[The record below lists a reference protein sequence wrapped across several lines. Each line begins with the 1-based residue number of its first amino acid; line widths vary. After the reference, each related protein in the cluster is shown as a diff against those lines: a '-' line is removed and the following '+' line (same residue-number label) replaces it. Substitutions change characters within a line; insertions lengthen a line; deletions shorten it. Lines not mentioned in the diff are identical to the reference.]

1 MTDKRS
7 TMDDT
12 GHDSTGPRTQVV
24 VLGAGTMGAGIAQCL
39 ADHGRDVTLTDI
51 DTDALKRAQDRIA
64 ISRSHLETAGLQ
76 TPDASIEGDRRLNTS
91 TDLAESL
98 ATADLV
104 IEAVPENIE
113 LKCQVFAELDRLAP
127 PHTALVS
134 NTSGLSITT
143 LGQATRRPEQ
153 VAGFHW
159 WNPAELV
166 PLVEVTSGDQTDPQL
181 IEQLLELAVE
191 LGKQPIHVR
200 RDVPGFVGNRLQF
213 AVFREALHLIEQGVV
228 SPEDLDRAMTGG
240 PGFRWGFLGPLQAAD
255 FGGLDVFH
263 SISSYLWQDL
273 SDATTAPAAL
283 TDRLDAGRLGTK
295 TQGGFYE
302 YSADSLAELTQRR
315 DRFLLG
321 LKQLVEQTGTP
332 NCLTTPKQTP
342 GPPFSTA
349 PQPRLPGG
357 S

>member
-1 MTDKRS
+1 MA
-7 TMDDT
+7 DT
-12 GHDSTGPRTQVV
+12 GHDTESRTQVV

-39 ADHGRDVTLTDI
+39 ADHGRDVTLTDV
-51 DTDALKRAQDRIA
+51 DPQALQRALERIA
-64 ISRSHLETAGLQ
+64 TSRLRLEHAGLQ
-76 TPDASIEGDRRLNTS
+76 TAAASLEGDQRLNTS
-91 TDLAESL
+91 TDLARSL
-98 ATADLV
+98 AGADLV

-113 LKCQVFAELDRLAP
+113 LKCEVFAELDRLAP
-127 PHTALVS
+127 AHTALVS

-143 LGQATRRPEQ
+143 LAQATRRPEQ

-166 PLVEVTSGDQTDPQL
+166 PLVEVISGEQTDPQL

-213 AVFREALHLIEQGVV
+213 AVFREALHLVEQGVV

-263 SISSYLWQDL
+263 SISSYLWKDL
-273 SDATTAPAAL
+273 SDASTPPAAL
-283 TDRLDAGRLGTK
+283 SDRLDTGQLGTK
-295 TQGGFYE
+295 TGGGFYE
-302 YSADSLAELTQRR
+302 YSAKSLTELTDRR

-321 LKQLVEQTGTP
+321 LKQLVDQTGPVP
-332 NCLTTPKQTP
+332 NDTAEDSRT
-342 GPPFSTA
+342 STRSVA
-349 PQPRLPGG
+349 
-357 S
+357 

>member
-1 MTDKRS
+1 MADAE
-7 TMDDT
+7 
-12 GHDSTGPRTQVV
+12 HDSRSRTQVV

-39 ADHGRDVTLTDI
+39 ADHGRDVTLTDV
-51 DTDALKRAQDRIA
+51 DNRALQRALERIST
-64 ISRSHLETAGLQ
+64 SRLRLENAGLQ
-76 TPDASIEGDRRLNTS
+76 TADASLEGDQRLHAS
-91 TDLAESL
+91 TRLAESV
-98 ATADLV
+98 AAADLV

-113 LKCQVFAELDRLAP
+113 LKCEVFAELDRLAP

-143 LGQATRRPEQ
+143 LGQATARPEQ

-166 PLVEVTSGDQTDPQL
+166 PLVEVTSGAQTDPQL
-181 IEQLLELAVE
+181 IEQLLELAAE

-213 AVFREALHLIEQGVV
+213 AVFREALHLVEQGVV

-263 SISSYLWQDL
+263 SIASYLWQDL
-273 SDATTAPAAL
+273 SDSSTPPAAL
-283 TDRLDAGRLGTK
+283 NDRLETGQLGTK
-295 TQGGFYE
+295 SGRGFYE
-302 YSADSLAELTQRR
+302 YSAESLAELTDRR

-321 LKQLVEQTGTP
+321 LKQLVDHTG
-332 NCLTTPKQTP
+332 P
-342 GPPFSTA
+342 GPNDTA
-349 PQPRLPGG
+349 EDSRT
-357 S
+357 SARSVA

>member
-1 MTDKRS
+1 MA
-7 TMDDT
+7 DT
-12 GHDSTGPRTQVV
+12 EHDSRSRTQVV

-39 ADHGRDVTLTDI
+39 ADHGRDVTLTDV
-51 DTDALKRAQDRIA
+51 DPPALQRALERIA
-64 ISRSHLETAGLQ
+64 TSRLTLENAGLQ
-76 TPDASIEGDRRLNTS
+76 TADASLEGDQRLNTS
-91 TDLAESL
+91 TSLAESV
-98 ATADLV
+98 AAADLV

-113 LKCQVFAELDRLAP
+113 LKCEVFAELDRLAP

-143 LGQATRRPEQ
+143 LGQATSRPEQ

-166 PLVEVTSGDQTDPQL
+166 PLVEVTSGEQTDPQL

-213 AVFREALHLIEQGVV
+213 AVFREALHLVEQGVV

-273 SDATTAPAAL
+273 SDASTPPAAL
-283 TDRLDAGRLGTK
+283 NDRLETGQLGTK
-295 TQGGFYE
+295 TGGGFYE
-302 YSADSLAELTQRR
+302 YSAESLAELTDRR

-321 LKQLVEQTGTP
+321 LKQLVDLTG
-332 NCLTTPKQTP
+332 P
-342 GPPFSTA
+342 GQNDTA
-349 PQPRLPGG
+349 EDSRTNTRNVA
-357 S
+357 

>member
-1 MTDKRS
+1 MAT
-7 TMDDT
+7 T
-12 GHDSTGPRTQVV
+12 GNETESRTQVV

-51 DTDALKRAQDRIA
+51 DPAALERARQRIA
-64 ISRSHLETAGLQ
+64 TSRGTLETAGLQ
-76 TPDASIEGDRRLNTS
+76 TAAASTEGDRRLTTS
-91 TDLAESL
+91 TDLGESV
-98 ATADLV
+98 AGADLV

-113 LKCQVFAELDRLAP
+113 LKCEVFAELDRLAP

-166 PLVEVTSGDQTDPQL
+166 PLVEVTSGEDTDPQL

-213 AVFREALHLIEQGVV
+213 AVFREALHLVEEGVV

-273 SDATTAPAAL
+273 GDASTPPPAL
-283 TDRLDAGRLGTK
+283 CDRLDAGRLGTK
-295 TQGGFYE
+295 TGGGFYD
-302 YSADSLAELTQRR
+302 YSTESLAELTGRR

-321 LKQLVEQTGTP
+321 LKQLVDATG
-332 NCLTTPKQTP
+332 P
-342 GPPFSTA
+342 GNTGATENPSSGVRSVA
-349 PQPRLPGG
+349 
-357 S
+357 

>member
-1 MTDKRS
+1 MTDRQPMMTDRQPMMTDRK
-7 TMDDT
+7 
-12 GHDSTGPRTQVV
+12 HDSTESPRQFV

-39 ADHGRDVTLTDI
+39 ADHGRDVTLI
-51 DTDALKRAQDRIA
+51 DVDPEALNRAKDRIA
-64 ISRSHLETAGLQ
+64 ISRINLEAAGLQ
-76 TPDASIEGDRRLNTS
+76 TPEASLEGDRRLNTA

-113 LKCQVFAELDRLAP
+113 LKCQVFAELDRLTP
-127 PHTALVS
+127 QHTVLVS

-143 LGQATRRPEQ
+143 LGQATKRPEQ

-213 AVFREALHLIEQGVV
+213 AVFREALNLIEQGVV

-240 PGFRWGFLGPLQAAD
+240 PGFRWGFIGPLQAAD

-273 SDATTAPAAL
+273 SDATSPPAAL

-302 YSADSLAELTQRR
+302 YSTDSLDELTQRR

-321 LKQLVEQTGTP
+321 LKQLVEQTGYA
-332 NCLTTPKQTP
+332 Q
-342 GPPFSTA
+342 
-349 PQPRLPGG
+349 LPHN
-357 S
+357 SKTDT

>member
-1 MTDKRS
+1 MAETS
-7 TMDDT
+7 T
-12 GHDSTGPRTQVV
+12 RIA

-51 DTDALKRAQDRIA
+51 DAAALERARRRITT
-64 ISRSHLETAGLQ
+64 SRATLEAAGLQ
-76 TPDASIEGDRRLNTS
+76 TADASTEGDRRLATS
-91 TDLAESL
+91 TDLGESVAE
-98 ATADLV
+98 ADLV
-104 IEAVPENIE
+104 IEAVPENID
-113 LKCQVFAELDRLAP
+113 LKCRIFAELDRLAP
-127 PHTALVS
+127 PRTALVS
-134 NTSGLSITT
+134 NTSGLSITQ
-143 LGQATRRPEQ
+143 LGQATGRPEL

-166 PLVEVTSGDQTDPQL
+166 PLVEVTSGESTDPQL
-181 IEQLLELAVE
+181 IEQLIELATQ

-213 AVFREALHLIEQGVV
+213 AVFREALHLVEQGVV

-273 SDATTAPAAL
+273 GDATTPPPAL
-283 TDRLDAGRLGTK
+283 EDLLKEDRLGTK
-295 TQGGFYE
+295 TGGGFYD
-302 YSADSLAELTQRR
+302 YSPEGLAELTDRR

-321 LKQLVEQTGTP
+321 LKQLVDA
-332 NCLTTPKQTP
+332 
-342 GPPFSTA
+342 TA
-349 PQPRLPGG
+349 FNEPAPVDDADAPDAVARIHPAA
-357 S
+357 

>member
-1 MTDKRS
+1 MAATRDDSRS
-7 TMDDT
+7 
-12 GHDSTGPRTQVV
+12 RTQVV

-39 ADHGRDVTLTDI
+39 ADHGRDVTLTDV
-51 DTDALKRAQDRIA
+51 DPQALQRALERIA
-64 ISRSHLETAGLQ
+64 TSRLTLENAGLQ
-76 TPDASIEGDRRLNTS
+76 TAAASLEGDQRLNTS
-91 TDLAESL
+91 TDLAESV
-98 ATADLV
+98 ASADLV

-113 LKCQVFAELDRLAP
+113 LKCEVFAELDRLAP
-127 PHTALVS
+127 AHTALVS

-143 LGQATRRPEQ
+143 LGQATGRPEQ

-166 PLVEVTSGDQTDPQL
+166 PLVEVISGEQTDPQL
-181 IEQLLELAVE
+181 IEQLLELAVK

-213 AVFREALHLIEQGVV
+213 AVFREALHLVEQGVV

-273 SDATTAPAAL
+273 SDANTPPAAL
-283 TDRLDAGRLGTK
+283 GDRLDSGQLGTK
-295 TQGGFYE
+295 TGGGFYE
-302 YSADSLAELTQRR
+302 YTAESLAELTDRR

-321 LKQLVEQTGTP
+321 LKQLVDLSG
-332 NCLTTPKQTP
+332 P
-342 GPPFSTA
+342 GPTDTA
-349 PQPRLPGG
+349 EDSRTNAR
-357 S
+357 SVA

>member
-1 MTDKRS
+1 
-7 TMDDT
+7 
-12 GHDSTGPRTQVV
+12 
-24 VLGAGTMGAGIAQCL
+24 
-39 ADHGRDVTLTDI
+39 
-51 DTDALKRAQDRIA
+51 
-64 ISRSHLETAGLQ
+64 LQ

-143 LGQATRRPEQ
+143 LGQATSRPEQ

-166 PLVEVTSGDQTDPQL
+166 PLVEVTSGEETDPQL

-273 SDATTAPAAL
+273 SNATTAPAAL

-302 YSADSLAELTQRR
+302 YSTDSLAELTQRR

-321 LKQLVEQTGTP
+321 LKQLVEQTGHT
-332 NCLTTPKQTP
+332 Q
-342 GPPFSTA
+342 
-349 PQPRLPGG
+349 LPH
-357 S
+357 SSKTDT

>member
-1 MTDKRS
+1 MA
-7 TMDDT
+7 DT
-12 GHDSTGPRTQVV
+12 GHDTESRTQVV

-39 ADHGRDVTLTDI
+39 ADHGRNVMLTDV
-51 DTDALKRAQDRIA
+51 DPRALERARERIA
-64 ISRSHLETAGLQ
+64 ASRLTLEHAGLQ
-76 TPDASIEGDRRLNTS
+76 TADASLEGNERLNTS
-91 TDLAESL
+91 TDLAKSL
-98 ATADLV
+98 AGADLV

-113 LKCQVFAELDRLAP
+113 LKCEVFAELDRLAP

-166 PLVEVTSGDQTDPQL
+166 PLVEVTSGERTAPLL

-213 AVFREALHLIEQGVV
+213 AVFREALHLVEQGVV

-273 SDATTAPAAL
+273 SDANTPPAAL
-283 TDRLDAGRLGTK
+283 RDRLDAGQLGTK
-295 TQGGFYE
+295 TGRGFYE
-302 YSADSLAELTQRR
+302 YSAESLAELTDRR

-321 LKQLVEQTGTP
+321 LKQLVDETD
-332 NCLTTPKQTP
+332 P
-342 GPPFSTA
+342 GPSDA
-349 PQPRLPGG
+349 AGDSQPSVR
-357 S
+357 SVA

>member
-1 MTDKRS
+1 MAE
-7 TMDDT
+7 T
-12 GHDSTGPRTQVV
+12 GTRIA

-51 DTDALKRAQDRIA
+51 DAAALERARRRITT
-64 ISRSHLETAGLQ
+64 SRATLEDAGLQ
-76 TPDASIEGDRRLNTS
+76 TADASTEGDRRLATS
-91 TDLAESL
+91 TDLGESVAE
-98 ATADLV
+98 ADLV
-104 IEAVPENIE
+104 IEAVPENID
-113 LKCQVFAELDRLAP
+113 LKCRIFAELDRLAP
-127 PHTALVS
+127 PRTALVS
-134 NTSGLSITT
+134 NTSGLSITQ
-143 LGQATRRPEQ
+143 LGQATGRPEL

-166 PLVEVTSGDQTDPQL
+166 PLVEVTSGESTDPQL
-181 IEQLLELAVE
+181 IEQLIELATQ

-213 AVFREALHLIEQGVV
+213 AVFREALHLVEQGVV

-273 SDATTAPAAL
+273 GDATTPPPAL
-283 TDRLDAGRLGTK
+283 EDLLKVDRLGTK
-295 TQGGFYE
+295 TGGGFYD
-302 YSADSLAELTQRR
+302 YSPEGLAELTDRR

-321 LKQLVEQTGTP
+321 LKQLVDA
-332 NCLTTPKQTP
+332 
-342 GPPFSTA
+342 TA
-349 PQPRLPGG
+349 FTEPAPVDDADAPDAVARIHPAA
-357 S
+357 